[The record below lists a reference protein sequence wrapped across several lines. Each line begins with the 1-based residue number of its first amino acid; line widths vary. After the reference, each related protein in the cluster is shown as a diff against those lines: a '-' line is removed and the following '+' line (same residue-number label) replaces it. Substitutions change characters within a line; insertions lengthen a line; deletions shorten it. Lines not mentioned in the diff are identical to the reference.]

1 MQRTQHRRRGD
12 VSSTKEIQ
20 INQSQLGSATELSC
34 SLPAHTAGLNT
45 PAKFSRSAWFREC
58 VHYLRFVV
66 NYDHSCDWALKSTT
80 VRRSQPY
87 GCRSEFVE
95 LN

>member
-45 PAKFSRSAWFREC
+45 PAKFSRSAWFNVYIIC
-58 VHYLRFVV
+58 VLSSIMITVVIGLLNLRQCDVHSPTVAEV
-66 NYDHSCDWALKSTT
+66 NLS
-80 VRRSQPY
+80 
-87 GCRSEFVE
+87 
-95 LN
+95 N